1 MKHWQMQTAKN
12 KFSEVIEQA
21 LHSGPQIVTIKGM
34 ETVVVLSME
43 EYRKLTHSKNSLLE
57 FFRNSPLYDV
67 NLDLERDSE
76 TGRDVEF

>member
-1 MKHWQMQTAKN
+1 MKHWQMQAAKN